1 MTVAWE
7 LQGSFVVPQVW
18 ASGLKKDGAVVG
30 TSEAVEIL
38 SVDTCWELLRTTT
51 VARLAVQTANG
62 PDIFPINIAVDGG
75 TLVFRSAEG
84 TKVTAALNG
93 PVAVEADGRDPD
105 TDHAWSVVV
114 KGHTQRIHKSEDV
127 LATVDLP
134 LVPWHKGDKPL
145 FLRVQPRQV
154 TGRRFPI
161 AGPEEWWTPIGDA
174 PRTSEE

>member
-18 ASGLKKDGAVVG
+18 ASELKKDGAVMG

-38 SVDTCWELLRTTT
+38 SVDTCWELLRSTT
-51 VARLAVQTANG
+51 VGRLAVQTANG

-84 TKVTAALNG
+84 TKVSAALNG

-105 TDHAWSVVV
+105 TGHAWSVVV

-134 LVPWHKGDKPL
+134 LVPWHKGEKPL
-145 FLRVQPRQV
+145 FLRVQARQV

-161 AGPEEWWTPIGDA
+161 AGPEEWWTPLSEA
-174 PRTSEE
+174 PLTAED

>member
-7 LQGSFVVPQVW
+7 LQGSFVDPQVW

-84 TKVTAALNG
+84 TKVTGALNG

-114 KGHTQRIHKSEDV
+114 KGHTQRIHKS
-127 LATVDLP
+127 
-134 LVPWHKGDKPL
+134 
-145 FLRVQPRQV
+145 
-154 TGRRFPI
+154 
-161 AGPEEWWTPIGDA
+161 
-174 PRTSEE
+174 